1 MELQSTQRK
10 LNDCEA
16 NLRKMDYELST
27 CKAQVESLKE
37 DRERIKTSTQVTDFY
52 IQWYRKD
59 IK

>member
-1 MELQSTQRK
+1 LELQSTQRK

-52 IQWYRKD
+52 F
-59 IK
+59 